1 MSLPPTVLP
10 VAFHMDVAVALKPVY
25 WIPIF
30 VFLYISLFDS
40 MGSLTAVSYRA
51 GLNVGDDIPALDRM
65 FMADASGAAAGAVL
79 GTSTVTAYIESG
91 AGIASGGRTGW
102 TALFTGVLFLIA
114 PVFAGVI
121 AVVPSY
127 ATAVALVVVGLYFV
141 KQIREIDFSNFEE
154 GVPAFFTILLM
165 PLTYSIATGICFG
178 ILSYI
183 CILVISGKWR
193 ELKPVLVLIGLF
205 SLIYLVLN
213 TRGLGN
219 S

>member
-10 VAFHMDVAVALKPVY
+10 VAFHMDVAAALKPVY

-213 TRGLGN
+213 TCVLGN